1 MAAHSAAM
9 SMSKI
14 INPFWGGRLGS
25 TVKVSQDTSL
35 LSRRSWSLL
44 CSSILKSVILS
55 EHKVIWLISDSWID
69 KLASLFHTT
78 TLRLSWLHSGFA
90 EQPRHTCNL
99 IHSQTHYKSSLYF
112 VFQVFGTTLTSHRNK
127 TLLTVSESDCLCE
140 QVWCCHFANLILD
153 SVTSNTKS
161 LLIIILF
168 ISKLYG
174 FELFFECGWV
184 LFLHVLIYPGSTEY
198 SYCRGYNASVLLLL
212 LLDYFKIILK

>member
-78 TLRLSWLHSGFA
+78 TLRLSWLHSSFA

-99 IHSQTHYKSSLYF
+99 IHSQTHYKPSLFILYF
-112 VFQVFGTTLTSHRNK
+112 RYLEQLWQVTGIRPY
-127 TLLTVSESDCLCE
+127 LLWVNQIVSVSRFD
-140 QVWCCHFANLILD
+140 VVILP
-153 SVTSNTKS
+153 
-161 LLIIILF
+161 I
-168 ISKLYG
+168 
-174 FELFFECGWV
+174 
-184 LFLHVLIYPGSTEY
+184 
-198 SYCRGYNASVLLLL
+198 
-212 LLDYFKIILK
+212 